1 MSSPAAV
8 GAEREW
14 ARDEFRSHV
23 EAWFEDNAPRKGAP
37 DDFSSVHI
45 VAASTREDFRDRE
58 RHALAVTRDWQTK
71 LFESGLARRSWPVE
85 YGGMGAPGWQ
95 DEVVADVQSRYG
107 VSTKMLAVALEM
119 LPPVLFAHGSHE
131 QRLAFLPAVVR
142 GDASW
147 CQLLSEPDAG
157 SDLGGV
163 RTLAT
168 VTEGGWSVSG
178 QKVWTS
184 GAGQAQHALLLA
196 RAQSPSSG
204 DEGLAC
210 LVVEMSD
217 PGIEVRPLRQ
227 MSGGYHFNEVFLEHV
242 FVSEESL
249 IGRVGG
255 GREVL
260 RTMLASERAAI
271 GGGTSARS
279 AGQLVRLCRDMGRSH
294 EPVVRQ
300 AVAAAVARERVLD
313 LLVTRV
319 AAGEDV
325 PAGGPVTKLLY
336 SEHARLSAE
345 TALSILG
352 LAGTVHDRPDSAP
365 WVERLLFAPGL
376 RIGGGTD
383 EIQRNAI
390 AERGLGLP
398 RQPRGNVGSGSS
410 GA

>member
-1 MSSPAAV
+1 MSGMKAV
-8 GAEREW
+8 SAISADREW
-14 ARDEFRSHV
+14 SRAEFRTHV
-23 EAWFEDNAPRKGAP
+23 EAWFEGHAPKRGGP

-45 VAASTREDFRDRE
+45 VSAPTGDDFRDRE
-58 RHALAVTRDWQTK
+58 RDALAVTKDWQRT
-71 LFESGLARRSWPVE
+71 LFESGLAGRSWPVE
-85 YGGMGAPGWQ
+85 YGGHDAPAWQ
-95 DEVVADVQSRYG
+95 DEVVAEVQTRYG

-131 QRLAFLPAVVR
+131 QRLSYLPPVIR
-142 GDASW
+142 GEASW

-157 SDLGGV
+157 SDLGSV
-163 RTLAT
+163 RTQARLVA
-168 VTEGGWSVSG
+168 GGWSVSG

-184 GAGQAQHALLLA
+184 GAGQAGHALLLA
-196 RAQSPSSG
+196 RAETAVG

-210 LVVEMSD
+210 LIVDMSD
-217 PGIEVRPLRQ
+217 PGVEVRPLRQ
-227 MSGGYHFNEVFLEHV
+227 MSGGYHFNEVFLDNV
-242 FVSEESL
+242 FVSLDAL
-249 IGRVGG
+249 IGAVGA

-279 AGQLVRLCRDMGRSH
+279 AGQLIRLCQDIGRSH
-294 EPVVRQ
+294 DPVVRQ
-300 AVAAAVARERVLD
+300 VVAAAVARERVLD
-313 LLVTRV
+313 LLVARV
-319 AAGEDV
+319 AAGEEV

-345 TALSILG
+345 AAMSILG
-352 LAGTVHDRPDSAP
+352 AVGTVRDHPDAAP

-398 RQPRGNVGSGSS
+398 RQSKPT
-410 GA
+410 

>member
-1 MSSPAAV
+1 MGAISP
-8 GAEREW
+8 EREW
-14 ARDEFRSHV
+14 APEEFRALV
-23 EAWFEDNAPRKGAP
+23 EAWFERNAPEKGDA
-37 DDFSSVHI
+37 DDFSSVH
-45 VAASTREDFRDRE
+45 VVSAPTREQFRERE
-58 RHALAVTRDWQTK
+58 RHALAMTKDWQRR
-71 LFESGLARRSWPVE
+71 LFEAELAGRSWPVE
-85 YGGMGAPGWQ
+85 YGGHGAPAWQ
-95 DEVVADVQSRYG
+95 DEVVAEVQSRYG

-131 QRLAFLPAVVR
+131 QRLGYLPPVIR
-142 GDASW
+142 GEASW

-157 SDLGGV
+157 SDLGSV
-163 RTLAT
+163 RTTAV

-184 GAGQAQHALLLA
+184 GAGEADHALLLA
-196 RAQSPSSG
+196 RAQSPATE
-204 DEGLAC
+204 DDGLTC
-210 LVVEMSD
+210 LIVDMCD

-227 MSGGYHFNEVFLEHV
+227 MSGGYHFNEVFLDHV
-242 FVSEESL
+242 FVPQEAL
-249 IGRVGG
+249 IGAVGA

-260 RTMLASERAAI
+260 RTMLASERVAI

-279 AGQLVRLCRDMGRSH
+279 AGQLVRLCRDVGRSDD
-294 EPVVRQ
+294 PVVRQ

-313 LLVTRV
+313 LLVARV
-319 AAGEDV
+319 AAGEAV

-345 TALSILG
+345 TAMSLLG
-352 LAGTVHDRPDSAP
+352 AAATVPGQPDAEP

-398 RQPRGNVGSGSS
+398 RSPRGNTVEASS
-410 GA
+410 SA